1 MSESEKDVY
10 QYQDVKKKRLT
21 KPVLIA
27 TAAGVLGVGF
37 IAATA
42 IGFSSIGPNSNI
54 MQGKPPQSQFEQRP
68 NRQNPEQFSP
78 EGDDA
83 FGSRG
88 DEDGRDHQEF
98 DDRDGYHGDRG
109 EGFGQGHKDDDLD
122 SEGQFE
128 TNENS

>member
-10 QYQDVKKKRLT
+10 QYENEKKKWLT

-27 TAAGVLGVGF
+27 TAAGMLGVGV

-42 IGFSSIGPNSNI
+42 IGFSSIGPNPSI
-54 MQGKPPQSQFEQRP
+54 MQGKPPQSQFEQQP
-68 NRQNPEQFSP
+68 NGQNPDQFSP
-78 EGDDA
+78 E
-83 FGSRG
+83 
-88 DEDGRDHQEF
+88 DEDSFESHGDGDGRGHREF
-98 DDRDGYHGDRG
+98 GDRDGDRG
-109 EGFGQGHKDDDLD
+109 EGFGEGHEDGDFD